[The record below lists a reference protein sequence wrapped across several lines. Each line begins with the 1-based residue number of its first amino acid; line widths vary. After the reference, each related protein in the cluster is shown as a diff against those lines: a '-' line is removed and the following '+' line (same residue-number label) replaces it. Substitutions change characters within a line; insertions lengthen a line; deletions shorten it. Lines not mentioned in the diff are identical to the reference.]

1 MTSTTPNPALPVE
14 AVLAELVAALSAGP
28 GAVLVA
34 PPGSGKT
41 TRVPLALLDAP
52 WLAGQRIVMLE
63 PRRLA
68 ASNAARYLASRLGGE
83 VGGTVGYTIR
93 YERRVS
99 PRTRLEVVT
108 EGVLARRLQN
118 DPELA
123 GTGLVI
129 FDEFHERSLD
139 ADLALALCRDVQSAL
154 RPDLRLLVMSATLDG
169 AAVAGAL
176 GGVPVIRCEGRS
188 FPVAIE
194 HLPVD
199 PPGPLT
205 VATAAAIRRALA
217 ATAGDLLAFLPGAGE
232 IRRCAALL
240 HDLAD
245 VDLRPLYGEL
255 PFAEQE
261 WAILPGSR
269 RRVVLATN
277 VAETSLTIEGITAV
291 VDSGY
296 ERRAR
301 FDPQSGSTLLE
312 LTRISQASA
321 AQRAGRAGRLAPGR
335 CYRLWSVGTHG
346 ALLPAAPP
354 EIRQADLAGL
364 ALELAR
370 WGAGDGRDLA
380 WLDPPPAGALHGARH
395 LLRQLDLL
403 DGQGRLTAAGGEA
416 AELPA
421 HPRLAALLLAARDAG
436 ETALGCELAA
446 LLGERE
452 LFPAE
457 WRPAH
462 PAADDFAE
470 RLALLHR
477 ASRSDPRLAAVRRAA
492 DFWRRRL
499 GAPPGP
505 AGSDLSALPLLLA
518 AAFPDRIAQRRSG
531 SGDRYLLA
539 SGRGA
544 RLGPRSAVPR
554 PELLVAAGVRG
565 LAGDEA
571 EITLAA
577 ALSREELIVCRP
589 DVREWRRA
597 ARWDEAEGRVVG
609 REVQGCGALVLRERP
624 AAVSDAEAREL
635 LLDWLRR
642 AGPGVLPWTEEA
654 RQYRGRLACLRRNFP
669 DAGWPEVSDT
679 ALQEDIDAWLGPW
692 LAGVRSRQE
701 LARLKLADALAGW
714 VGGRGRE
721 VERLA
726 PERLAVPSGSRIR
739 LDYTAGEQPVLAAK
753 LQELFGL
760 AATPCVADGRQ
771 PVLIHL
777 LSPAGRPLAVT
788 ADLRSFWDSVYPE
801 VRREMRGRYP
811 RHPWPDDPWS
821 AEATRRAKPRG

>member
-1 MTSTTPNPALPVE
+1 MAVPSPLPPLPVE
-14 AVLAELVAALSAGP
+14 TILAELAAALADGS

-41 TRVPLALLDAP
+41 TRVPLALLDSP
-52 WLAGQRIVMLE
+52 WLAGRRIVMLE

-68 ASNAARYLASRLGGE
+68 ASNAARYLAACLGE
-83 VGGTVGYTIR
+83 EPGGTVGYTIR

-99 PRTRLEVVT
+99 ARTRLEVVT
-108 EGVLARRLQN
+108 EGVLARRLQA

-169 AAVAGAL
+169 AAVADAL

-188 FPVAIE
+188 FPVRVD
-194 HLPVD
+194 HLTVD
-199 PPGPLT
+199 PSGPLAA
-205 VATAAAIRRALA
+205 ATAAGIRRALA
-217 ATAGDLLAFLPGAGE
+217 ETAGDLLAFLPGAGE

-240 HDLAD
+240 GDLAD
-245 VDLRPLYGEL
+245 LDLRPLYGEL

-261 WAILPGSR
+261 RAILPGPR

-291 VDSGY
+291 VDSGF

-301 FDPQSGSTLLE
+301 FDPQSGSTVLE
-312 LTRISQASA
+312 LCRISRASA
-321 AQRAGRAGRLAPGR
+321 AQRAGRAGRLAPGT

-354 EIRQADLAGL
+354 EIRSADLAGL

-370 WGAGDGRDLA
+370 WGVGDGSGLA
-380 WLDPPPAGALHGARH
+380 WLELPPAGALLGARH
-395 LLRQLDLL
+395 LLRQLGLL

-416 AELPA
+416 AALPA
-421 HPRLAALLLAARDAG
+421 HPRIAALLLAARDAG

-446 LLGERE
+446 LLGERD

-462 PAADDFAE
+462 SAADDFAE
-470 RLALLHR
+470 RLALLRR
-477 ASRSDPRLAAVRRAA
+477 APRHDPRLAAVRRAA

-499 GAPPGP
+499 GCA
-505 AGSDLSALPLLLA
+505 AGSPADDLSGLPLLLA
-518 AAFPDRIAQRRSG
+518 AAFPDRIALRRSG
-531 SGDRYLLA
+531 GGDRYLLA

-544 RLGPRSAVPR
+544 RLGSRSAVPR
-554 PELLVAAGVRG
+554 PELLVAAAVRG

-577 ALSREELIVCRP
+577 TLAREELAACRP
-589 DVREWRRA
+589 EVHQWRRA
-597 ARWDEAEGRVVG
+597 ACWHEEEGRIIG

-654 RQYRGRLACLRRNFP
+654 RQYRGRLACLRHNFP
-669 DAGWPEVSDT
+669 AGGWPGVDDD
-679 ALQEDIDAWLGPW
+679 ALLAGLDAWLGPW

-714 VGGRGRE
+714 VGGRARE

-821 AEATRRAKPRG
+821 AEATRRAKPR